1 MSDTQRYDVVLFMSS
16 KLNTSALIQMEL
28 NLLRKFILFLL
39 LALFKIR
46 ENPMSTL
53 LYEGIL
59 STSSYFSDFGGPNG
73 SPDP

>member
-39 LALFKIR
+39 LVTF
-46 ENPMSTL
+46 
-53 LYEGIL
+53 
-59 STSSYFSDFGGPNG
+59 
-73 SPDP
+73 